1 MKYTNLFLA
10 LIVLLV
16 GLSSSC
22 KIEKRVHRPG
32 YHVEWH
38 KKPKSVQK
46 PVAEEAQTEKA
57 ELTKAQHR
65 EQPSSQNEEN
75 LTTDVSGFDA
85 SVEVQNS
92 ISEMRSEAEALVRA
106 VLQPQLVACETI
118 LLVDG
123 SRISAKIL
131 EINDNDIK
139 YKRCDYQDGPTITI
153 HVNRVDR
160 VIYPN
165 GVEDLFM
172 GSSTGPHARARDVP
186 RTGGT
191 EPLGVISMSL
201 AIVGIFFAGIILG
214 LVALILAAISFGKFA
229 REPERT
235 GRGFAIAG
243 MIIGILAIV
252 GAIIAISMM

>member
-1 MKYTNLFLA
+1 MKYTNLFIA
-10 LIVLLV
+10 LIVLA
-16 GLSSSC
+16 GLGSSC
-22 KIEKRVHRPG
+22 KIEKRIHRPG

-46 PVAEEAQTEKA
+46 PVLEEKLTEKA
-57 ELTKAQHR
+57 ELTEVQGMEK
-65 EQPSSQNEEN
+65 PSAHYDES
-75 LTTDVSGFDA
+75 LTTGVTGFDA
-85 SVEVQNS
+85 SAEVPPS
-92 ISEMRSEAEALVRA
+92 LSPMRSEAEALVRS
-106 VLQPQLVACETI
+106 VFQPRPLACETI

-131 EINDNDIK
+131 EINDNEIR

-153 HVNRVDR
+153 SVNKVDR

-172 GSSTGPHARARDVP
+172 GSSGHYRPARGAP
-186 RTGGT
+186 RTGGV
-191 EPLGVISMSL
+191 EALGIVSMSL

-214 LVALILAAISFGKFA
+214 LAAVILSAISLGKFA

-243 MIIGILAIV
+243 MIIGFLAIV
-252 GAIIAISMM
+252 GAIMVIATM